1 MQLATTLLL
10 LTLPLSQFEPPV
22 TVSCHLDTELPL
34 AEIRVSIAEMRE
46 REGVPEHEGVV
57 TLPGLP
63 AGDIHLSFFQRE
75 ILLGEIEIR
84 SANEGEFIR
93 LKVRLVTGN
102 AILLDEFRV
111 KGVSGASTPPTKSFS
126 VATPVKN
133 VKDVPSRTVSEPTSV
148 QETDPRPKPQLSR
161 PPPQATRPAKSSSSK
176 CPEPGDTVTRTG
188 KLSRIIDND
197 SFELLGSDR
206 RSYVVYVG
214 SATRLKRGSTLVAYN
229 ALREGLG
236 VLVKGTVAAGPKDE
250 CSIGAREVILQRQ

>member
-1 MQLATTLLL
+1 M
-10 LTLPLSQFEPPV
+10 
-22 TVSCHLDTELPL
+22 DTELPV
-34 AEIRVSIAEMRE
+34 AEIRVTIAEMRE
-46 REGVPEHEGVV
+46 REGVPEDDGAV

-75 ILLGEIEIR
+75 IFLGQIEIR

-111 KGVSGASTPPTKSFS
+111 KGVSGDSRLATKSFS
-126 VATPVKN
+126 AATPLKD
-133 VKDVPSRTVSEPTSV
+133 VKDVNDVNNVPSSTVSQTASAQKSKPQPQPQSSRT
-148 QETDPRPKPQLSR
+148 
-161 PPPQATRPAKSSSSK
+161 PPQSTGPAKTSSSK
-176 CPEPGDTVTRTG
+176 CPAPGDTVTRTG

-214 SATRLKRGSTLVAYN
+214 SATRLKRGSALVAYS
-229 ALREGLG
+229 ALGEGLAI
-236 VLVKGTVAAGPKDE
+236 LVKGTIAAGPEND
-250 CSIGAREVILQRQ
+250 CSIGAQEVLVQRK

>member
-10 LTLPLSQFEPPV
+10 LTLPSSQFEPPV
-22 TVSCHLDTELPL
+22 TVRCHLDTELPV
-34 AEIRVSIAEMRE
+34 AEIRVTIAEMRE
-46 REGVPEHEGVV
+46 REGVPEDDGAV

-75 ILLGEIEIR
+75 TLLGEIDIR

-111 KGVSGASTPPTKSFS
+111 KGVSGDSRPATKSFS
-126 VATPVKN
+126 AATLLN
-133 VKDVPSRTVSEPTSV
+133 DVPSSTVSQTASV
-148 QETDPRPKPQLSR
+148 QKSKPRPQPQSSR
-161 PPPQATRPAKSSSSK
+161 PPPRATRPAKASSSK
-176 CPEPGDTVTRTG
+176 CPDPGATVTRTG

-206 RSYVVYVG
+206 LSYVVYVG
-214 SATRLKRGSTLVAYN
+214 SATRLKRGSAPVAYS
-229 ALREGLG
+229 ALGEGLG
-236 VLVKGTVAAGPKDE
+236 ILVKGTIAAGPESE
-250 CSIGAREVILQRQ
+250 CSIGAREVIVQRK